1 MRHLIFVCL
10 AVACA
15 ACGGSEPAP
24 AASST
29 PTPAPAAAPAVDA
42 SGETWLA
49 TDFVGQEPSSF
60 VVLAGN
66 WTVREEDGQ
75 RMLRVDGT
83 SWKPGTPPEHL
94 GPKAVV
100 LFPGDGPAF
109 AERWAKGLQF
119 PTGVVRDVPTFSD
132 GELAVDFRLIG
143 GESDQYASLMFAM
156 TPDGNHYAYRY
167 NTKDGDAALWRVVNG
182 ERERLHHGGIPVA
195 VPLNSWSTLRLRI
208 DGPVLTGW
216 VGDTK
221 ALEYTLPAAV
231 SGRIGLWSK
240 ADSVTDY
247 RKLRHVAA
255 K

>member
-1 MRHLIFVCL
+1 MRHLFLVCV

-15 ACGGSEPAP
+15 ACSGSEPAP
-24 AASST
+24 AEPAAATPSSAS
-29 PTPAPAAAPAVDA
+29 TPAPDV
-42 SGETWLA
+42 SGEAWLA
-49 TDFVGQEPSSF
+49 SDFVGQEPTSF

-66 WTVREEDGQ
+66 WIVREENGE

-94 GPKAVV
+94 GPKSEV
-100 LFPGDGPAF
+100 LFPGNGPEF
-109 AERWAKGLQF
+109 SSRWSKGLQF
-119 PTGVVRDVPTFSD
+119 PTGIVRDVHTLSD

-143 GESDQYASLMFAM
+143 GESDQYASLLFAM

-182 ERERLHHGGIPVA
+182 ERERLHHGGIPVS
-195 VPLNSWSTLRLRI
+195 VPLNAWSTLRLRI

-221 ALEYTLPAAV
+221 ALDYTLPAAV

-247 RKLRHVAA
+247 RRFRVGK
-255 K
+255 